1 MTPRTIPE
9 PSSTASRDKE
19 RNVARL
25 VAASLVVAG
34 LGASATFLR
43 PSTTLAAQL
52 KLPDSTYTYTVI
64 NQDLPAA
71 LLEFGSNL
79 NIKVNVSQEVRG
91 RIQGRLPDLPPL

>member
-9 PSSTASRDKE
+9 QSSTDSRDKE

-34 LGASATFLR
+34 LGASATLLR

-64 NQDLPAA
+64 NQDLPGWCVDA
-71 LLEFGSNL
+71 
-79 NIKVNVSQEVRG
+79 RG
-91 RIQGRLPDLPPL
+91 AEDAELRILRGDGNHGF